1 MSLLDKV
8 KFWKKDEPSFGDIK
22 MDAPI
27 GGSSPTIGANPPDLT
42 PGLGGTGD
50 LGGFD
55 SAPGGFGSP
64 PQEDFGLPP
73 PGLTHQPMQSQPLS
87 RPVSPMV
94 RQMPSDILSKDIE
107 IISSKLDA
115 LRATLEAINQRLS
128 NIEREVFERRRGGW

>member
-8 KFWKKDEPSFGDIK
+8 KFWKKDEPSFGDIN
-22 MDAPI
+22 MGAPI
-27 GGSSPTIGANPPDLT
+27 GGVQGDRTA
-42 PGLGGTGD
+42 GLGGTGD
-50 LGGFD
+50 LGGFGVEQGY
-55 SAPGGFGSP
+55 PGQAA

-73 PGLTHQPMQSQPLS
+73 PGLSYRPIPPPS
-87 RPVSPMV
+87 RPAPMAAS
-94 RQMPSDILSKDIE
+94 SDMLQKDIE